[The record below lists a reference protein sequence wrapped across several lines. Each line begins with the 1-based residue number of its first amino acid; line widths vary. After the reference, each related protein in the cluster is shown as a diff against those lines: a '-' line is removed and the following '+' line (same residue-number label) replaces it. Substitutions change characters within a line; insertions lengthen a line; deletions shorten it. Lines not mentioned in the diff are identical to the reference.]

1 WGFLH
6 QDWPVVKRTKFHRTD
21 IKLIQDM
28 RKAKDFVQHRL
39 GIIPVFFFL
48 TVLFGTKCCTG
59 PYRNVEKG
67 ILILYMLLQGTTISD
82 MDEFLPKSSFH
93 EIFKGFFGTN
103 TYALDAKIT
112 SCLAEM
118 CSSIKLR
125 LLCSRSTNPE
135 TFKHITLHLDGHYSC
150 VAYRNA
156 DKASM
161 YSYKLRKSGFRTQV
175 CCDMNSMVVFV
186 SQPAECRDFNDGTI
200 LLKMAIDKKI
210 HHLDCLALDGGYT
223 LHLEGIIAA
232 SDTLTSSTFCR
243 PIRKRKGIELTE
255 EEIRYNAV
263 FGSFRSKVESYFG
276 DMQTTF
282 TKFSH
287 TVVNRASDKGIFSL
301 QYKLCCLLS
310 NIKRMVALRNIT
322 MELYHNY
329 WTQDDFDYPN
339 GDDSANDMQATAPSF
354 KAKASD
360 AKSIYVYRQD
370 AVSRSHSRTVPS
382 WLPEASCSPFGE
394 YAMHRIM
401 SVWPLNLRRLAPDS
415 MSHMYNAQS

>member
-1 WGFLH
+1 
-6 QDWPVVKRTKFHRTD
+6 
-21 IKLIQDM
+21 
-28 RKAKDFVQHRL
+28 
-39 GIIPVFFFL
+39 IPVFFFL
-48 TVLFGTKCCTG
+48 TVLFGTKCYTG

-82 MDEFLPKSSFH
+82 MDEFLPK
-93 EIFKGFFGTN
+93 N
-103 TYALDAKIT
+103 
-112 SCLAEM
+112 
-118 CSSIKLR
+118 
-125 LLCSRSTNPE
+125 
-135 TFKHITLHLDGHYSC
+135 
-150 VAYRNA
+150 
-156 DKASM
+156 
-161 YSYKLRKSGFRTQV
+161 
-175 CCDMNSMVVFV
+175 
-186 SQPAECRDFNDGTI
+186 
-200 LLKMAIDKKI
+200 
-210 HHLDCLALDGGYT
+210 GGYT

-339 GDDSANDMQATAPSF
+339 GD
-354 KAKASD
+354 
-360 AKSIYVYRQD
+360 
-370 AVSRSHSRTVPS
+370 
-382 WLPEASCSPFGE
+382 
-394 YAMHRIM
+394 
-401 SVWPLNLRRLAPDS
+401 
-415 MSHMYNAQS
+415 